1 MKILKELLYTNDH
14 EWVKVEGERA
24 YIGITDF
31 AQHALGSIVFVE
43 LPEVDSEFNSGDSF
57 GTIESVKAASD
68 AFIPLDGKIVE
79 INENLVD
86 DPALLNEDPY
96 ENWMICIE
104 VSNKSQLEALMKA
117 EDYEKYCDKEE

>member
-1 MKILKELLYTNDH
+1 MKILKELMYTNDH
-14 EWVKVEGERA
+14 EWVRVEGERA

-68 AFIPLDGKIVE
+68 AYIPLDGKIVE
-79 INENLVD
+79 VNENLVD

-104 VSNKSQLEALMKA
+104 VSNKSQLEALMNA